1 MIPLGGFVRSSF
13 GLLCFGTRRG
23 TLGLHAISEKHRT
36 AGVKNWGGAPR
47 NLLKKYGEVTCT
59 VRSYLA
65 SGLK

>member
-47 NLLKKYGEVTCT
+47 NLLQKIRG
-59 VRSYLA
+59 SYLY
-65 SGLK
+65 SSFIFG